1 MKLVSV
7 TLLALVLPLSS
18 LPALAADGPAP
29 SSAPPAPAAAEC
41 AKWYEQGQV
50 QRQAGQL
57 LAARQTLQL
66 CADDQCPNFVREDC
80 NSWFVAVQNELPT
93 LVFTARSRG
102 RDLSEVRISIGPRL
116 LTTRIDGR
124 AIELDPGEYD
134 LAFEA
139 PGMQRLTEHVVI
151 ARGEQNRLLRVE
163 LTPLASDGADVDQPP
178 PAPRTATRPSLLVP
192 GIFAGVGV
200 LGVAGFGALG
210 AWGKSSEASLE
221 DTCAPHCDA
230 SAVSR
235 VRTKYLFADISL
247 GVGVASL
254 AASVY
259 FLLSAPSETQPPRA
273 SGVDVHASANGLSAS
288 YGGVF

>member
-1 MKLVSV
+1 M
-7 TLLALVLPLSS
+7 LVLPLSS
-18 LPALAADGPAP
+18 VPALAADGPA
-29 SSAPPAPAAAEC
+29 SSSSTSAPAVADC

-66 CADDQCPNFVREDC
+66 CANDQCPSFVREDC
-80 NSWFVAVQNELPT
+80 GAWFVAVQNELPT
-93 LVFTARSRG
+93 LVFTAQSRG
-102 RDLSEVRISIGPRL
+102 RDLSEVRISVGARV

-134 LAFEA
+134 LSFEA
-139 PGMQRLTEHVVI
+139 PGMQPLTQHVVI

-163 LTPLASDGADVDQPP
+163 LTPLASDDRDEPL
-178 PAPRTATRPSLLVP
+178 PAPLPRAERSLLVP

-221 DTCAPHCDA
+221 DTCAPHCDEG
-230 SAVSR
+230 AVSR

-254 AASVY
+254 AAGVY
-259 FLLSAPSETQPPRA
+259 LLLSAPSDAQPPRA
-273 SGVDVHASANGLSAS
+273 SGVDVQASANGLSAS